1 MKTYAM
7 MIGNRKELVK
17 RIEALTGGKSRY
29 TFMPRC
35 AYEIGAFA
43 VEKDGTLTVQDDAD
57 QSVIDTLKAE
67 GMIGEEI
74 TAESIETAEPE
85 QTDETE
91 ETEEPEQPALPTST
105 DEWDD
110 DEDDSDWD
118 DGEEETSE
126 DETEET
132 AEPEETE
139 DSPEDTEEDDEPE
152 PAAEPESTPPATEDA
167 WDDEPEDE
175 LTDEPETTELSE
187 PLTAEISFPLSQHT
201 VQSLTNLICMIH
213 SCGALLSKATGGEF
227 YADKSLADAIL
238 DDKTFRSIH
247 ELIAYIREWEETN
260 PELKGIRFA
269 DDKLIFD
276 GFGQA
281 QDAET
286 VQTYTKLAAAM
297 NKMAIT
303 QKRVQAKDVDDS
315 NEKYALR
322 IWLIRLGLNGADFK
336 ADRKRLMA
344 PLSGHTA
351 FRNDAERE
359 RWEAKQK
366 AKREAAKAEQNEE
379 EENDAVSE

>member
-7 MIGNRKELVK
+7 AIGNRKELAK

-43 VEKDGTLTVQDDAD
+43 VEKDGTLTAQDDAE

-67 GMIGEEI
+67 GMIGDEI
-74 TAESIETAEPE
+74 IAENIEPE
-85 QTDETE
+85 QS
-91 ETEEPEQPALPTST
+91 ALPTST

-118 DGEEETSE
+118 DGDEDSAE
-126 DETEET
+126 DENEEST
-132 AEPEETE
+132 EPEETE
-139 DSPEDTEEDDEPE
+139 DEPEDTDENDDEPE
-152 PAAEPESTPPATEDA
+152 PIAEPESTPTATEDT
-167 WDDEPEDE
+167 WDDEQPADE
-175 LTDEPETTELSE
+175 TEETTELSE

-213 SCGALLSKATGGEF
+213 SRGALLSKATGGEF
-227 YADKSLADAIL
+227 YADKSLADAII
-238 DDKTFRSIH
+238 DDKTFRNIY
-247 ELIAYIREWEETN
+247 ELISYIREWEETN
-260 PELKGIRFA
+260 HELKGIRFA
-269 DDKLIFD
+269 DDKVIFD

-286 VQTYTKLAAAM
+286 MHTYTKLAAAM

-351 FRNDAERE
+351 FRNDEERE

-366 AKREAAKAEQNEE
+366 AKRDAAKAAQTTEE

>member
-1 MKTYAM
+1 MEIKFNIEKSQRKALAQK
-7 MIGNRKELVK
+7 IGE
-17 RIEALTGGKSRY
+17 LTGAEVKYLGVPGCRY
-29 TFMPRC
+29 QIDFFTLDKNAVLSFSDR
-35 AYEIGAFA
+35 IDTDI
-43 VEKDGTLTVQDDAD
+43 VEKVLNGLAEAGYESKTVA
-57 QSVIDTLKAE
+57 
-67 GMIGEEI
+67 
-74 TAESIETAEPE
+74 P
-85 QTDETE
+85 
-91 ETEEPEQPALPTST
+91 
-105 DEWDD
+105 
-110 DEDDSDWD
+110 
-118 DGEEETSE
+118 
-126 DETEET
+126 
-132 AEPEETE
+132 PEETDASAE
-139 DSPEDTEEDDEPE
+139 SEPDIPDEP
-152 PAAEPESTPPATEDA
+152 S
-167 WDDEPEDE
+167 
-175 LTDEPETTELSE
+175 SGF
-187 PLTAEISFPLSQHT
+187 PLLASISFPIAEHT

-213 SCGALLSKATGGEF
+213 SRGALLSKATGGQF
-227 YADKSLADAIL
+227 YADKSLTDAIL

-276 GFGQA
+276 GFGAA

-286 VQTYTKLAAAM
+286 VQTFTKLATAM

-336 ADRKRLMA
+336 ADRKRLMT

-366 AKREAAKAEQNEE
+366 AKRDVAKEEQNEE
-379 EENDAVSE
+379 EENNAVSE

>member
-1 MKTYAM
+1 MEIKFNIEKSRRKALAQK
-7 MIGNRKELVK
+7 IGE
-17 RIEALTGGKSRY
+17 LTGAEVKYLGVPGCRY
-29 TFMPRC
+29 QIDFFTLDKNAVLSFSDR
-35 AYEIGAFA
+35 IDTDI
-43 VEKDGTLTVQDDAD
+43 VEKVLNGLAEAGYESKTVA
-57 QSVIDTLKAE
+57 
-67 GMIGEEI
+67 
-74 TAESIETAEPE
+74 P
-85 QTDETE
+85 
-91 ETEEPEQPALPTST
+91 
-105 DEWDD
+105 
-110 DEDDSDWD
+110 
-118 DGEEETSE
+118 
-126 DETEET
+126 
-132 AEPEETE
+132 PEETDASAE
-139 DSPEDTEEDDEPE
+139 SEPDIPDEP
-152 PAAEPESTPPATEDA
+152 S
-167 WDDEPEDE
+167 
-175 LTDEPETTELSE
+175 SGF
-187 PLTAEISFPLSQHT
+187 PLRASISFPIAEHT

-213 SCGALLSKATGGEF
+213 SRGALLSKATGGEF
-227 YADKSLADAIL
+227 FADKSLADAIL

-260 PELKGIRFA
+260 PEMKGIRFA

-359 RWEAKQK
+359 RWEARQK
-366 AKREAAKAEQNEE
+366 AKRDAARTELTEE
-379 EENDAVSE
+379 DENDAVSE